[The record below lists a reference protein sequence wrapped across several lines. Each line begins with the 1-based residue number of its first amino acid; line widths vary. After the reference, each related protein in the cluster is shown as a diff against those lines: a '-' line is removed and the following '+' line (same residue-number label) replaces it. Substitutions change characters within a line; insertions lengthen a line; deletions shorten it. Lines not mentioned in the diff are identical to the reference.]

1 MWKAWVHDMSR
12 AMSPVRLGAR
22 RPTDEI
28 FFITNPWEQVGLSF
42 HVNLFFRVSPVNF
55 AVYINLEEGTS
66 RRKQPTFGD
75 ATTGFPAKWRLRN
88 ERRNSILITR
98 HYPDLSS
105 ASDWLKHDQSEVLS
119 RSGQWHVTSMEFL
132 RSFLRRHFA
141 GKPVV
146 ALWNVGCFSSW
157 GVAGRKGSPLL
168 TYDDS
173 WSSRQRILISS
184 TLNACHITDLTNLRY
199 LTRWSSLSSRNEM

>member
-1 MWKAWVHDMSR
+1 MI
-12 AMSPVRLGAR
+12 PVRLGAR

-28 FFITNPWEQVGLSF
+28 FFITNPSEQVGLSF
-42 HVNLFFRVSPVNF
+42 HVNLFLECLPFP
-55 AVYINLEEGTS
+55 VYINLEEGTS
-66 RRKQPTFGD
+66 RRKQPTFDD